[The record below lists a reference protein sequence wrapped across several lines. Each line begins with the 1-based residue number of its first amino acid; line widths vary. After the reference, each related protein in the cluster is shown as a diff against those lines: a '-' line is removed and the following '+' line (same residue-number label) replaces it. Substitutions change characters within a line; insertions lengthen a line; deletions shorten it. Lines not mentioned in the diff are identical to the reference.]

1 MQESGFEPLIASD
14 GDALNLLRKEFPNLK
29 SFELPSY
36 QIEYARNGKYLKLKL
51 LVRIPQI
58 ARAVRKEKKCIR
70 RIVENENIEGIIS
83 DSRLGVLSYKVP
95 CVYITHQLNVLSGI
109 TTWITSKIHQKFI
122 EKFNECW
129 VPDFKNEPNFSGEL
143 GHLERE
149 KSKIKYIGILSRFK
163 RTKLAIK
170 YDLLVVLSG
179 PEPQRTLLEEVLYKE
194 LTYFKGEVLFVRGLV
209 SSEEYMSPT
218 SKNIRLVNY
227 MLSNELEQAF
237 NESNVVLARS
247 GYSTIMDLAALGKKA
262 FFIPT
267 PGQTEQEYLAKKFQR
282 SLVAPQIS
290 QHNFT
295 LDKLIDLEYYTGF
308 EFSKNKVDP
317 KLFELFNC
325 K

>member
-1 MQESGFEPLIASD
+1 MCCQELQHGL
-14 GDALNLLRKEFPNLK
+14 
-29 SFELPSY
+29 
-36 QIEYARNGKYLKLKL
+36 
-51 LVRIPQI
+51 
-58 ARAVRKEKKCIR
+58 
-70 RIVENENIEGIIS
+70 
-83 DSRLGVLSYKVP
+83 
-95 CVYITHQLNVLSGI
+95 
-109 TTWITSKIHQKFI
+109 HQKFI
-122 EKFNECW
+122 KKFNECW

-179 PEPQRTLLEEVLYKE
+179 PEPQRTLLEDVLYKE

-295 LDKLIDLEYYTGF
+295 IDKLIDLEYYTGF